1 MVLLARVMSSVQ
13 RGLRKPEPVLSPAQ
27 ATAVLTKIW
36 SKIQERHPLK
46 LPVPQHVGLAD
57 AIAEK
62 IITDAEDAAS
72 QLIERILRL

>member
-1 MVLLARVMSSVQ
+1 M
-13 RGLRKPEPVLSPAQ
+13 
-27 ATAVLTKIW
+27 LTKIW